1 MSRFGSN
8 LSRMDRAVPGCSRL
22 TAMSRIRVAVLF
34 GGRSG
39 EHEVSCVSA
48 RHVAAAFDPDRYQVV
63 PVGITRDGRWLLPEP
78 SRRVLRG
85 GHLEIPETAFEAA
98 GEPVALARG
107 AAGPGLEV
115 DVVFPVLHG
124 PYGEDGTVQGLL
136 DMAGIPYVGSGVL
149 GSALGMDKEKM
160 KRMFR
165 DHGLP
170 VGGFTAI
177 RDHEWA
183 ERPAGL
189 ADAAATMGFPCFVK
203 PANLGSSVGV
213 SKCEDRDALVAGVE
227 EALRHDRKV
236 MVEEAIAG
244 REIEVAVLGND
255 DPRASVPGEVV
266 PGREFYDYAAKYLD
280 DSSRTLV
287 PADLPP
293 AVVQEVQALAVA
305 AFRAVDAAGMARVDF
320 FYDEQGRGVVLN
332 EINTIPGFTEISM
345 FPKLWAASGLPYPHL
360 LDRLVELAF
369 ERHRRRL
376 RYARPPLDRSFFGAS
391 LRARPE
397 AVAASWVEDALRPA
411 GG

>member
-1 MSRFGSN
+1 M
-8 LSRMDRAVPGCSRL
+8 AP
-22 TAMSRIRVAVLF
+22 MSRIRVAVLF

-63 PVGITRDGRWLLPEP
+63 PVGITREGRWLLPEA
-78 SRRVLRG
+78 SRRVLG
-85 GHLEIPETAFEAA
+85 GSRLRLPETAFEATGA
-98 GEPVALARG
+98 PVSL
-107 AAGPGLEV
+107 GPGEEGSLEV

-170 VGGFTAI
+170 IGDFVVI
-177 RDHEWA
+177 RAHEWDDD
-183 ERPAGL
+183 AGRCL
-189 ADAAATMGFPCFVK
+189 EAARRLGFPSFTK

-213 SKCEDRDALVAGVE
+213 SKCEDEASLVAGIE

-236 MVEEAIAG
+236 LVEEGMAG
-244 REIEVAVLGND
+244 REIEVGVLGND
-255 DPRASVPGEVV
+255 HPEASVPGEVF

-280 DSSRTLV
+280 GTSRTEI

-293 AVVQEVQALAVA
+293 AVVAELQELAVA

-320 FYDEQGRGVVLN
+320 FYGQAGQNGSGVVVN
-332 EINTIPGFTEISM
+332 EINTIPGFTMISM
-345 FPKLWAASGLPYPHL
+345 FPKLWEASGLPYPRL
-360 LDRLVELAF
+360 LDRLVDLAL
-369 ERHRRRL
+369 ERHRQ
-376 RYARPPLDRSFFGAS
+376 RP
-391 LRARPE
+391 RPE
-397 AVAASWVEDALRPA
+397 ALGAPWLQDQAVI
-411 GG
+411 GGRSDR

>member
-1 MSRFGSN
+1 MCQ
-8 LSRMDRAVPGCSRL
+8 L
-22 TAMSRIRVAVLF
+22 SRIRVAVLF

-39 EHEVSCVSA
+39 EHEVSCISA

-63 PVGITRDGRWLLPEP
+63 PVGITRDGRWLLPEV
-78 SRRVLRG
+78 SRRVLEG
-85 GHLEIPETAFEAA
+85 GRLHIPETAFEAA
-98 GEPVALARG
+98 GEPVALAEGTRG
-107 AAGPGLEV
+107 AAAAGLEV

-170 VGGFTAI
+170 IGDFVAI
-177 RDHEWA
+177 RAHEW
-183 ERPAGL
+183 ED
-189 ADAAATMGFPCFVK
+189 DAARCLEAAVALGFPSFAK

-213 SKCEDRDALVAGVE
+213 SKCHDEASLVAGIE

-236 MVEEAIAG
+236 LVEEGMAG
-244 REIEVAVLGND
+244 REIEVGVLGND
-255 DPRASVPGEVV
+255 HPDASVPGEVF

-280 DSSRTLV
+280 DTSRTEI

-293 AVVQEVQALAVA
+293 AVVRELQELAVA

-320 FYDEQGRGVVLN
+320 FWDEAGQTGARAVVN

-345 FPKLWAASGLPYPHL
+345 FPQLWEASGLPYPRL
-360 LDRLVELAF
+360 LDRLVELAL
-369 ERHRRRL
+369 ERHRQ
-376 RYARPPLDRSFFGAS
+376 RP
-391 LRARPE
+391 RPE
-397 AVAASWVEDALRPA
+397 AVAAPWLEDQAVISGRSDR
-411 GG
+411 

>member
-1 MSRFGSN
+1 MCQ
-8 LSRMDRAVPGCSRL
+8 L
-22 TAMSRIRVAVLF
+22 SRIRVAVLF

-39 EHEVSCVSA
+39 EHEVSCISA

-63 PVGITRDGRWLLPEP
+63 PVGITRDGHWLLPEV
-78 SRRVLRG
+78 SRRVLEG
-85 GHLEIPETAFEAA
+85 GRLHIPETAFEAA
-98 GEPVALARG
+98 GEPVALAEGTRG
-107 AAGPGLEV
+107 AAAAGLEV

-170 VGGFTAI
+170 IGDFVAI
-177 RDHEWA
+177 RAHEW
-183 ERPAGL
+183 ED
-189 ADAAATMGFPCFVK
+189 DAARCLEAAVALGFPSFAK

-213 SKCEDRDALVAGVE
+213 SKCQDEASLVAGIE

-236 MVEEAIAG
+236 LVEEGMAG
-244 REIEVAVLGND
+244 REIEVGVLGND
-255 DPRASVPGEVV
+255 HPDASVPGEVF

-280 DSSRTLV
+280 DTSRTEI

-293 AVVQEVQALAVA
+293 AVVRELQELAVA

-320 FYDEQGRGVVLN
+320 FWDEAGQTGARAVVN

-345 FPKLWAASGLPYPHL
+345 FPQLWEASGLPYPRL
-360 LDRLVELAF
+360 LDRLVELAL
-369 ERHRRRL
+369 ERHRQ
-376 RYARPPLDRSFFGAS
+376 RP
-391 LRARPE
+391 RPE
-397 AVAASWVEDALRPA
+397 AVAAPWLEDQAVISGRSDR
-411 GG
+411 

>member
-1 MSRFGSN
+1 
-8 LSRMDRAVPGCSRL
+8 MD
-22 TAMSRIRVAVLF
+22 RIRVAVLF

-63 PVGITRDGRWLLPEP
+63 PVGISRDGRWLLPEA
-78 SRRVLRG
+78 SRRVLEG
-85 GHLEIPETAFEAA
+85 GRLQIPETAFEAA

-107 AAGPGLEV
+107 AAAAGLEV

-170 VGGFTAI
+170 IGDFVVI
-177 RDHEWA
+177 RAHEW
-183 ERPAGL
+183 EDDPGRCL
-189 ADAAATMGFPCFVK
+189 EAAVRLGFPSFAK

-213 SKCEDRDALVAGVE
+213 SKCEDDVSLIAGIE
-227 EALRHDRKV
+227 EALLHDRKV
-236 MVEEAIAG
+236 LVEGGMAG
-244 REIEVAVLGND
+244 REIEVGVLGND
-255 DPRASVPGEVV
+255 HPEASVPGEVV

-280 DSSRTLV
+280 DTSRTEI

-293 AVVQEVQALAVA
+293 AVVRELQALAVA

-320 FYDEQGRGVVLN
+320 FYDQDGQTGSGVVVN
-332 EINTIPGFTEISM
+332 EINTIPGFTVISM
-345 FPKLWAASGLPYPHL
+345 FPKLWEASGLPYPRL
-360 LDRLVELAF
+360 LDRLVELAL
-369 ERHRRRL
+369 ERHRQ
-376 RYARPPLDRSFFGAS
+376 RP
-391 LRARPE
+391 RPE
-397 AVAASWVEDALRPA
+397 AVGAPWLEDQAVI
-411 GG
+411 GGRSDR

>member
-1 MSRFGSN
+1 MCQ
-8 LSRMDRAVPGCSRL
+8 L
-22 TAMSRIRVAVLF
+22 SRIRVAVLF

-39 EHEVSCVSA
+39 EHEVSCISA

-63 PVGITRDGRWLLPEP
+63 PVGITRDGRWLLPEV
-78 SRRVLRG
+78 SRRVLEG
-85 GHLEIPETAFEAA
+85 GRLHIPETAFEAA
-98 GEPVALARG
+98 GEPVALAEGTRG
-107 AAGPGLEV
+107 AAAAGLEV

-170 VGGFTAI
+170 IGDFVAI
-177 RDHEWA
+177 RAHEW
-183 ERPAGL
+183 ED
-189 ADAAATMGFPCFVK
+189 DAARCLEAAVALGFPSFAK

-213 SKCEDRDALVAGVE
+213 SKCQDEASLVAGIE

-236 MVEEAIAG
+236 LVEEGMAG
-244 REIEVAVLGND
+244 REIEVGVLGND
-255 DPRASVPGEVV
+255 HPDASVPGEVF

-280 DSSRTLV
+280 DTSRTEI

-293 AVVQEVQALAVA
+293 AVVRELQELAVA

-320 FYDEQGRGVVLN
+320 FWDEAGQTGARAVVN

-345 FPKLWAASGLPYPHL
+345 FPQLWEASGLPYPRL
-360 LDRLVELAF
+360 LDRLVELAL
-369 ERHRRRL
+369 ERHRQ
-376 RYARPPLDRSFFGAS
+376 RP
-391 LRARPE
+391 RPE
-397 AVAASWVEDALRPA
+397 AVGAPWLEDQAVISGRSDR
-411 GG
+411 

>member
-1 MSRFGSN
+1 
-8 LSRMDRAVPGCSRL
+8 
-22 TAMSRIRVAVLF
+22 MSRIRVAVLF

-63 PVGITRDGRWLLPEP
+63 PVAITRDGRWLLPEP
-78 SRRVLRG
+78 SRLVLEG
-85 GHLEIPETAFEAA
+85 GRLEIPETAFEAA
-98 GEPVALARG
+98 GEPVAFARG

-170 VGGFTAI
+170 IGDFVAI
-177 RDHEWA
+177 RAHEWEEDPGRA
-183 ERPAGL
+183 LEAALSLGL
-189 ADAAATMGFPCFVK
+189 PSFAK

-213 SKCEDRDALVAGVE
+213 SKCEDEASLVAGIE

-236 MVEEAIAG
+236 LVEEAMAG
-244 REIEVAVLGND
+244 REIEVGVLGND
-255 DPRASVPGEVV
+255 HPEASVPGEVF

-280 DSSRTLV
+280 DTSRGPGRLLLRRSWPRPGGQRDQHHPGIHRHLDV
-287 PADLPP
+287 P
-293 AVVQEVQALAVA
+293 QAL
-305 AFRAVDAAGMARVDF
+305 G
-320 FYDEQGRGVVLN
+320 G
-332 EINTIPGFTEISM
+332 
-345 FPKLWAASGLPYPHL
+345 
-360 LDRLVELAF
+360 
-369 ERHRRRL
+369 
-376 RYARPPLDRSFFGAS
+376 
-391 LRARPE
+391 LRA
-397 AVAASWVEDALRPA
+397 ALPAPARPA
-411 GG
+411 GGTCAGTPPAATKARGRGCAVAGGSGCHRWTIGQVRVRVMPSTAWILATTSLPRSSTVLASALTMTS

>member
-1 MSRFGSN
+1 MCQ
-8 LSRMDRAVPGCSRL
+8 L
-22 TAMSRIRVAVLF
+22 SRIRVAVLF

-39 EHEVSCVSA
+39 EHEVSCISA

-63 PVGITRDGRWLLPEP
+63 PVGITRDGRWLLPEV
-78 SRRVLRG
+78 SRRVLEG
-85 GHLEIPETAFEAA
+85 GRLHIPETAFEAA
-98 GEPVALARG
+98 GEPVALAEGTRG
-107 AAGPGLEV
+107 AAAAGLEV

-170 VGGFTAI
+170 IGDFVAI
-177 RDHEWA
+177 RAHEW
-183 ERPAGL
+183 ED
-189 ADAAATMGFPCFVK
+189 DAARCLEAAVALGFPSFAK

-213 SKCEDRDALVAGVE
+213 SKCQDEASLVAGIE
-227 EALRHDRKV
+227 EALRHDRKAL
-236 MVEEAIAG
+236 VEEGMAG
-244 REIEVAVLGND
+244 REIEVGVLGND
-255 DPRASVPGEVV
+255 HPEASVPGEVF

-280 DSSRTLV
+280 DTSRTEI

-293 AVVQEVQALAVA
+293 AVVRELQELAVA

-320 FYDEQGRGVVLN
+320 FWDEAGQTGSRAVVN

-345 FPKLWAASGLPYPHL
+345 FPQLWEASGLPYPRL
-360 LDRLVELAF
+360 LDRLVELAL
-369 ERHRRRL
+369 ERHRQ
-376 RYARPPLDRSFFGAS
+376 RP
-391 LRARPE
+391 RPE
-397 AVAASWVEDALRPA
+397 AVAAPWLEDQAVISGRSDR
-411 GG
+411 